1 MDKVDTIFSEYLP
14 KEFIQKFGLIG
25 VQETIKEMHY
35 PTSFEKQKEANLRIF
50 FDRLLRIQL
59 YALINRSTYQLN
71 KTNMEHETIDR
82 NIVKEIMAT
91 LPFELTNAQKK
102 VIKHITENIHE
113 PKPMLRLLQGDVGSG
128 KTVVAAISAY
138 YTFKKYQGQSV
149 FLAPL
154 EVLANQ
160 HYKTLAKLL
169 LPLGLRVA
177 LLT

>member
-1 MDKVDTIFSEYLP
+1 
-14 KEFIQKFGLIG
+14 
-25 VQETIKEMHY
+25 
-35 PTSFEKQKEANLRIF
+35 
-50 FDRLLRIQL
+50 
-59 YALINRSTYQLN
+59 
-71 KTNMEHETIDR
+71 MEHEIIDR
-82 NIVKEIMAT
+82 NIIKEIITT

-128 KTVVAAISAY
+128 KTVVASIAAY

-177 LLT
+177 LLTGSMSK

>member
-1 MDKVDTIFSEYLP
+1 MNSDGEPSTFDPCLPAGRLQSSTKIYNSGRIFPIYSELMGISPGWFAQKMRLLMDKVDAIFDEYLP
-14 KEFIQKFGLIG
+14 SEFIDKFKLIG

-59 YALINRSTYQLN
+59 YALINRSTYQIN
-71 KTNMEHETIDR
+71 KTNMEHEIIDR

-113 PKPMLRLLQGDVGSG
+113 PKPMLRLLQGDVGS
-128 KTVVAAISAY
+128 
-138 YTFKKYQGQSV
+138 
-149 FLAPL
+149 
-154 EVLANQ
+154 
-160 HYKTLAKLL
+160 
-169 LPLGLRVA
+169 
-177 LLT
+177 